1 MTKQKPRVIKP
12 KEKKTEEKIK
22 KRNFDKR
29 DLIVRDTGNSYDAQE
44 DVEKLEV
51 SAKCKR
57 SIIAGIT
64 ATESVYGQ
72 DLDQTRDW
80 AIICHLL
87 EADYGHDTIRS
98 IFLNDQLLCSVRYR
112 ELAQKQLR
120 KKDSKEIL
128 LKKRESLLKQD
139 VKFVQDHIRTFKKGI
154 VSPDQQE
161 IQKIRDRKIKKEE
174 KLQRYSVY
182 IVKRLLTDIASC
194 PGEGFYDEDK
204 NIFYFFD
211 RAEKI
216 LMDLE
221 STNFYCYLRDR
232 FGLLKRDFD
241 EVRDA
246 VMTTIWKSKKRI
258 EAHTFAYF
266 DAKNFILYI
275 SDHSNGIYKL
285 DGEKIEHIEN
295 SAEGIFFEFN
305 SEFMPFNI
313 NVDKLE
319 GINYFELPKVKR
331 VKTKTGAKLIFPKNE
346 ILGFNWGRFI
356 DPKNPT
362 YLKKF
367 LIDRASFALEEEHG
381 LSPEEQR
388 ILFTIYF
395 YSLFFESIQKEK
407 PVICFLGLKESGKS
421 FIAESIGKIL
431 FGDNYQIRHMSTNPR
446 DFHTLLGT
454 NYYLAF
460 DNLDQYIAPDLL
472 DIFCVAATGG
482 AVEVRKLYTDREK
495 VRLRPKVF
503 LTITSREA
511 KFRRDDF
518 VSRLLLFHTK
528 KIAKV
533 VSRSYLFKILSENR
547 DKIMS
552 EVLINLNTIIKLL
565 KTQKEYNPS
574 GKSRIADFELFIKKV
589 ARGYENLFL
598 RAILDKMTTTKDI
611 FAIEGDPLY
620 EILKIMI
627 IEKGEVWSEI
637 SSSVLHQNLLA
648 HADIL
653 KIEDYRRR
661 YKNPYAIGQRL
672 KNIKDELNKV
682 MKFNSYEGGGRIKY
696 YSFYPLDYVEKEPG
710 ANG

>member
-1 MTKQKPRVIKP
+1 MTNKKRPESV
-12 KEKKTEEKIK
+12 KKTPKDKTK
-22 KRNFDKR
+22 KKDFGKQ
-29 DLIVRDTGNSYDAQE
+29 DLIVRNTGNFYDAQE

-51 SAKCKR
+51 KAHVKR
-57 SIIAGIT
+57 FIIAGVTPGRVAIG
-64 ATESVYGQ
+64 A

-80 AIICHLL
+80 AIIHHLL
-87 EADYGHDTIRS
+87 EADYGYDTIKS
-98 IFLNDQLLCSVRYR
+98 IFLNDQLLCSIRYK
-112 ELAQKQLR
+112 ELAQKQSR
-120 KKDSKEIL
+120 KKDSKEFL
-128 LKKRESLLKQD
+128 LKRRESLLRQD
-139 VKFVQDHIRTFKKGI
+139 IKFIQGHIRRFKKGAVTI
-154 VSPDQQE
+154 DRQE
-161 IQKIRDRKIKKEE
+161 IQKIREKLIGREE

-182 IVKRLLTDIASC
+182 VIERLLTDITSH

-211 RAEKI
+211 KTEKI

-241 EVRDA
+241 EIRDA

-258 EAHTFAYF
+258 EAYTFAYF
-266 DAKNFILYI
+266 DDRNFILYI
-275 SDHSNGIYKL
+275 SDHGNKIYKL
-285 DGEKIEHIEN
+285 NGEKIEYIDN
-295 SAEGIFFEFN
+295 GADGIFFEFN

-313 NVDKLE
+313 DVNKLE

-331 VKTKTGAKLIFPKNE
+331 IKTKAGGKLIFPKNE
-346 ILGFNWGRFI
+346 ILGFNWAKFT
-356 DPKNPT
+356 DPENPT

-367 LIDRASFALEEEHG
+367 LIDRASFALEEEYG
-381 LSPEEQR
+381 LSVEEQR

-407 PVICFLGLKESGKS
+407 PIVCFLGLKESGKS
-421 FIAESIGKIL
+421 FISESIGKIL

-446 DFHTLLGT
+446 DFHVLLGT

-460 DNLDQYIAPDLL
+460 DNLDRYVSSDLL
-472 DIFCVAATGG
+472 DVFCVAATGG

-511 KFRRDDF
+511 KFKRDDF
-518 VSRLLLFHTK
+518 VSRLLLFYTEKITK
-528 KIAKV
+528 VI
-533 VSRSYLFKILSENR
+533 SRSYLFKTLSENR

-552 EVLINLNTIIKLL
+552 EIIINLNSIIKLL
-565 KTQKEYNPS
+565 KIQKEHNPS
-574 GKSRIADFELFIKKV
+574 GKSRIADFELFIKKI
-589 ARGYENLFL
+589 ARGYENLFF
-598 RAILDKMTTTKDI
+598 RVILDKMTTTKDI
-611 FAIEGDPLY
+611 FALEGDPLF
-620 EILKIMI
+620 EILKVIV
-627 IEKGEVWSEI
+627 IEKGDPISEVT
-637 SSSVLHQNLLA
+637 SSVLHEKLSSW
-648 HADIL
+648 ADIL

-661 YKNPYAIGQRL
+661 YKNPHAIGARL

-682 MKFNSYEGGGRIKY
+682 MEFNWHDRRAGIRY
-696 YSFYPLDYVEKEPG
+696 YYFYPFGYDEREPG